1 MFIWEFCKSLL
12 NNRASFFAVFSLL
25 LCWGVFA
32 FSATV
37 VAKMPSAALRIEKG
51 PLTIMKVDVVVEKD
65 KDHAETVEE
74 QAFAMADRRN
84 ASNHLDCDLMSCRAV
99 AQAQREALR
108 RFAERRMSPE
118 AFGNYSLPEDNLVT
132 EIVDVYEIRKEK
144 YDSTRYE
151 ATFNVRFRPRVL
163 EYINLKK
170 IGALESHVE

>member
-1 MFIWEFCKSLL
+1 ML

-32 FSATV
+32 FSVTV

-74 QAFAMADRRN
+74 QAFVMANRRN

-118 AFGNYSLPEDNLVT
+118 AFGNYSLPEDN
-132 EIVDVYEIRKEK
+132 
-144 YDSTRYE
+144 
-151 ATFNVRFRPRVL
+151 
-163 EYINLKK
+163 
-170 IGALESHVE
+170 